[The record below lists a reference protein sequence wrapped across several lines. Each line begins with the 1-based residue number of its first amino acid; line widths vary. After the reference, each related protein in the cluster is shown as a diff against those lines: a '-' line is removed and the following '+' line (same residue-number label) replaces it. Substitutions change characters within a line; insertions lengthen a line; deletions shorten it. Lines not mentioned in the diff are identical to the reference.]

1 MGLHTR
7 EEMGVHLHCR
17 AQFSTSG
24 TSSPK
29 LLRNYS
35 DPTDDFKE
43 IGDLGLSRL
52 DPQDSC
58 STRKRT
64 EPGETLIWSHARPGR
79 SQKSPARRPEC
90 PKRFRGH
97 SQSVSLVPPQVPRQ
111 SAGPAARTTHVSS
124 KCCSRVAS
132 IPPAIRP
139 GPRPRSKT
147 LPASPKA
154 SVT

>member
-1 MGLHTR
+1 
-7 EEMGVHLHCR
+7 MGVHLHCR
-17 AQFSTSG
+17 APFNTSG
-24 TSSPK
+24 TSFPK
-29 LLRNYS
+29 LLRRYS
-35 DPTDDFKE
+35 DLTDDLKAT
-43 IGDLGLSRL
+43 GDLVLSHL

-58 STRKRT
+58 SIRKRT
-64 EPGETLIWSHARPGR
+64 EPSETLIWSHARPGR
-79 SQKSPARRPEC
+79 PQTSPARRPES

-97 SQSVSLVPPQVPRQ
+97 SQSVSLVPPQFPRQ

-124 KCCSRVAS
+124 KCCSKVAS

-147 LPASPKA
+147 LPASLKA

>member
-24 TSSPK
+24 TSFPK
-29 LLRNYS
+29 LLRSYS
-35 DPTDDFKE
+35 DLTDDFKE
-43 IGDLGLSRL
+43 TGDLVLSRL
-52 DPQDSC
+52 NPQDSC

-97 SQSVSLVPPQVPRQ
+97 SQSVSLVPPQLPQ
-111 SAGPAARTTHVSS
+111 SERRTRCTHY
-124 KCCSRVAS
+124 SRVLQMLFQS
-132 IPPAIRP
+132 SLHPTRYP
-139 GPRPRSKT
+139 PRS
-147 LPASPKA
+147 
-154 SVT
+154 